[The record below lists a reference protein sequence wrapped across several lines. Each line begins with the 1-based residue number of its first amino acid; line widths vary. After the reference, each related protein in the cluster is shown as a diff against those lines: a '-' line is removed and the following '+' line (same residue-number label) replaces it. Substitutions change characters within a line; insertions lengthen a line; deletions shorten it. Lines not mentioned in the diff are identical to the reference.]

1 MDLLQYAF
9 FQNALIGSLLTAIA
23 CGIVGLTSYP
33 AGWYLSAEGSRMLR
47 SEVWAWVFI
56 WEQTRS

>member
-23 CGIVGLTSYP
+23 WFGLTSYP
-33 AGWYLSAEGSRMLR
+33 AGWDLSAEGSRMLR
-47 SEVWAWVFI
+47 SVVWAWVFI
-56 WEQTRS
+56 WEQIRS

>member
-23 CGIVGLTSYP
+23 CGTSYP

-47 SEVWAWVFI
+47 SVVWAWVFI

>member
-23 CGIVGLTSYP
+23 CGIVWTYMYT
-33 AGWYLSAEGSRMLR
+33 AGWYLSAEGSLMLL
-47 SEVWAWVFI
+47 SE
-56 WEQTRS
+56 ESG